1 MGARTS
7 LGLVLVSVL
16 AASCGASSY
25 DGHGVT
31 WKLPR
36 GVSMESE
43 GTAPGATAMVQFS
56 GGVVIRTYA
65 LEGMPTDADEQ
76 HLEDISKKVLPA
88 GVTPISKRGGTL
100 PAGKVA
106 RFVWTEGPNRT
117 LLYYLPGKSQ
127 VTVISLTAPE
137 SRFSSL
143 ENHFDLSLST
153 LRVR

>member
-1 MGARTS
+1 MGRQIVFA
-7 LGLVLVSVL
+7 VAVVFSVGCS
-16 AASCGASSY
+16 ASGY

-36 GVSMESE
+36 GVSLEAE

-56 GGVVIRTYA
+56 DGVQLKTYA
-65 LEGMPTDADEQ
+65 LEGMPTEADEQ
-76 HLEDISKKVLPA
+76 HLEDISRKVLPP
-88 GVTPISKRGGTL
+88 GIVPISKRGGTL

-117 LLYYLPGKSQ
+117 LLYYLPAKSQ
-127 VTVISLTAPE
+127 VVVISLTAPE
-137 SRFSSL
+137 GTFSSL
-143 ENHFDLSLST
+143 EDHFDLSLST